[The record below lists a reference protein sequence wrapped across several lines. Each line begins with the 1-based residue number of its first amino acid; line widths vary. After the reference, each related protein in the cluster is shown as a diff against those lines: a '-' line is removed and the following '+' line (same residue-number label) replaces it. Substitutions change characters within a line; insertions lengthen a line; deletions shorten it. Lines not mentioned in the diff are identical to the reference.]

1 MKSIYLIS
9 KKNETIKVAMEKIKR
24 NGARTLVI
32 LDDKKKLIGTLSEGD
47 IQKALLSQAT
57 IHSKINNFFN
67 RNPKK
72 VDIKKLKKIDLKKF
86 FITGQYGLI
95 PVVNKNNQLKNIITF
110 ADVFS
115 QKEVPEI
122 KLIDVIIMA
131 GGKGTRL
138 KPITEILPKPLIP
151 INNKPMLEHIID
163 NFKLFNFK
171 KFHLIINHQ
180 GELIKSYFNSL
191 KNKQKIYFTKEK
203 KPLGTIGGLS
213 LIKKNIS
220 ENFIISNCDN
230 LFKIDYQKFYKTH
243 INNDNKITIVVSKK
257 QYEFPYGFC
266 KVKSQRLLSV
276 NEKPKYNFI
285 ANAGLY
291 LMNKDIIKLIKKN
304 KFLDMTDLIKKCL
317 KTKIKIG
324 VFSIE
329 SKDWID
335 LGQLSDLKKVFKD
348 I

>member
-1 MKSIYLIS
+1 MKNMFLIS
-9 KKNETIKVAMEKIKR
+9 KENVTIKVAMEKIKR

-32 LDDKKKLIGTLSEGD
+32 LDKRKKLIGTLSEGD
-47 IQKALLSQAT
+47 IQKALLNKAT
-57 IHSKINNFFN
+57 IHSQINNFLN

-72 VDIKKLKKIDLKKF
+72 VDLNRLKKIDLKKF

-115 QKEVPEI
+115 QKEAPEL

-138 KPITEILPKPLIP
+138 KPLTEILPKPLIP

-220 ENFIISNCDN
+220 ENFILSNCDN

-243 INNDNKITIVVSKK
+243 INSQNKITIVVSKK

-291 LMNKDIIKLIKKN
+291 FMNKDIIKLIKKN
-304 KFLDMTDLIKKCL
+304 KFLDMTDLIKRCL
-317 KTKIKIG
+317 KTKVKIG

>member
-1 MKSIYLIS
+1 MKNKFLIS
-9 KKNETIKVAMEKIKR
+9 EKNETIKVSMEKIKK
-24 NGARTLVI
+24 NGARTLVV
-32 LDDKKKLIGTLSEGD
+32 LDKGKKLLGTLSEGD
-47 IQKALLSQAT
+47 IQKALLNRAT
-57 IHSKINNFFN
+57 INSKIDDFFN
-67 RNPKK
+67 KNPKK
-72 VDIKKLKKIDLKKF
+72 VDENKLKKIDLKKF

-95 PVVNKNNQLKNIITF
+95 PVVSKKNKLKEIITF

-115 QKEVPEI
+115 DGEASEL

-138 KPITEILPKPLIP
+138 KPLTEILPKPLIP
-151 INNKPMLEHIID
+151 INNKPMLEHIIE

-180 GELIKSYFNSL
+180 GELIKTYFNSL
-191 KNKQKIYFTKEK
+191 KSKQKIYFTKEK
-203 KPLGTIGGLS
+203 KPLGTVGGVS
-213 LIKKNIS
+213 IVKKNIS
-220 ENFIISNCDN
+220 ENFILSNCDN

-243 INNDNKITIVVSKK
+243 MSSGNKITIVVSKK
-257 QYEFPYGFC
+257 HYEFPYGFC

-291 LMNKDIIKLIKKN
+291 FMNKDIIRLIKKN
-304 KFLDMTDLIKKCL
+304 KYLDMTDLIKKCL

-324 VFSIE
+324 VFYID

-335 LGQLSDLKKVFKD
+335 LGQLSDLKKLFKD